1 MIYNESTRKCSN
13 SLESYSWESSSTLPI
28 CNVLITVKSHASSL
42 LHRPITFQCPQQPGV
57 KIPASRVR
65 DGVCDCCDGA
75 DEKGSNGTTS
85 KTTCP
90 DQCAALL
97 AAAAAAKRDLEQ
109 RFQLGSRKRA
119 TALSEFAAY
128 VKETEIKLKQAY
140 ETALVKREERDQIKI
155 QTVGAKQV
163 FVEQRVARVKDQVLA
178 LAAAPKTG
186 LLSGLT
192 VEELRS
198 VILHACQVA
207 GEMPDAASS
216 KTCVP
221 LRLAALD
228 MGGVW
233 QAGDSY
239 SFQRILDAASVLTP
253 EAKEQQITALAN
265 ILRHNSHDDNEKV
278 WQESDLNN
286 SQKRYRKSSRKRRSS
301 SDNDEDDYD
310 EDDDDDEEDTD
321 QSSDNSS
328 AAGNDSKRDELT
340 YQVRYLPF
348 SATRDTFLENGA
360 AILEKIKQETETSTE
375 SVEGE
380 QNHTASAQGGKA
392 SPTMD
397 PMVLPM
403 IKNTISKR
411 ERRIRKGLDYGV
423 SAKVLLEAVIRSTGA
438 TTAQQVLQRL
448 AIGTLNYGK
457 LSTVQFYQILTY
469 VIPELNNVAEFDPQT
484 CPLPWADICP
494 PKDIV
499 RDGARVPPAAVM
511 DSVRQFCKQASK
523 SMTSAACA
531 QSADDASEVAIPS
544 EVPDGY
550 FGYFEVEA
558 RDDDDMLSNAF
569 TNLGFQASGDE
580 ESADSALKEIE
591 STLDRRDREVE
602 DLEREIK
609 EMEDSIGGGNED
621 ASKFGPNGELHSL
634 RDQCFEV
641 TEGKYVYKVCM
652 FRSATQRDQGTEDG
666 GTDLGSWSEATTEVV
681 TDQNGVEYEQRV
693 WRWANGAHCWNGPSR
708 SATGYVSCG
717 AETRILSADEP
728 DTCRYVLQMESPLAC
743 DEEFQTR
750 HGL

>member
-1 MIYNESTRKCSN
+1 M
-13 SLESYSWESSSTLPI
+13 
-28 CNVLITVKSHASSL
+28 
-42 LHRPITFQCPQQPGV
+42 
-57 KIPASRVR
+57 
-65 DGVCDCCDGA
+65 
-75 DEKGSNGTTS
+75 GSNETTS

-109 RFQLGSRKRA
+109 RFQAGSQKRA

-155 QTVGAKQV
+155 RTVGAKQV
-163 FVEQRVARVKDQVLA
+163 FVEQRVARFKDQVLA

-192 VEELRS
+192 VEELKS

-233 QAGDSY
+233 QAGGSY
-239 SFQRILDAASVLTP
+239 SFQRILEATSILTP
-253 EAKEQQITALAN
+253 EAKEQHITGLAN
-265 ILRHNSHDDNEKV
+265 VLRHNSHDNNEKV

-286 SQKRYRKSSRKRRSS
+286 SRNSYRKSSRNRRSR
-301 SDNDEDDYD
+301 SDSDEGDYD
-310 EDDDDDEEDTD
+310 EDDDDDDENTV
-321 QSSDNSS
+321 QNSDNSS

-348 SATRDTFLENGA
+348 SATRDIFLENGA
-360 AILEKIKQETETSTE
+360 AILEKIKQESEKSTE
-375 SVEGE
+375 GAEGE
-380 QNHTASAQGGKA
+380 QNQTASEEGDA

-403 IKNTISKR
+403 IKNTIGKR

-423 SAKVLLEAVIRSTGA
+423 SAKVLLEAVIRSSGS

-457 LSTVQFYQILTY
+457 LSSVQFYQILSY

-499 RDGARVPPAAVM
+499 RDGARVPSASVV

-523 SMTSAACA
+523 SITSAACA
-531 QSADDASEVAIPS
+531 QGADDASEVVIPS

-558 RDDDDMLSNAF
+558 RDDSDMLSKAF

-580 ESADSALKEIE
+580 ETADSTLKEIE
-591 STLDRRDREVE
+591 STLDRHNRELE
-602 DLEREIK
+602 DLEGEIK
-609 EMEDSIGGGNED
+609 EMEDSIGSGNED

-652 FRSATQRDQGTEDG
+652 FGAATQRDQGTEDG

-708 SATGYVSCG
+708 SATGYINCG

-728 DTCRYVLQMESPLAC
+728 DTCRYVLRMESPLAC
-743 DEEFQTR
+743 DEEFRTR

>member
-1 MIYNESTRKCSN
+1 M
-13 SLESYSWESSSTLPI
+13 
-28 CNVLITVKSHASSL
+28 
-42 LHRPITFQCPQQPGV
+42 
-57 KIPASRVR
+57 
-65 DGVCDCCDGA
+65 
-75 DEKGSNGTTS
+75 GSNDTTS

-97 AAAAAAKRDLEQ
+97 AAATAAKRDLEQ
-109 RFQLGSRKRA
+109 RFQVGSKKRA

-140 ETALVKREERDQIKI
+140 ETALAKREERDQIKI

-163 FVEQRVARVKDQVLA
+163 FVEQRVARVKDQALA
-178 LAAAPKTG
+178 LATAPETG

-192 VEELRS
+192 VEELKS

-207 GEMPDAASS
+207 GEMTDAASS

-239 SFQRILDAASVLTP
+239 SFQRILEATSLLTP

-265 ILRHNSHDDNEKV
+265 VLRHNSHDDNEKV

-286 SQKRYRKSSRKRRSS
+286 TQNRYRKSSRKRRSR
-301 SDNDEDDYD
+301 SDSEDDVYD
-310 EDDDDDEEDTD
+310 EDDDDDDEDTD
-321 QSSDNSS
+321 RSNENSS

-348 SATRDTFLENGA
+348 SATRDIFLENGA
-360 AILEKIKQETETSTE
+360 AILEKIKQESETSTE
-375 SVEGE
+375 IVEGE
-380 QNHTASAQGGKA
+380 QNRTSSSEGDA
-392 SPTMD
+392 SPAMD

-423 SAKVLLEAVIRSTGA
+423 SAKVLLEAVIRSTST

-469 VIPELNNVAEFDPQT
+469 VISELNNVAEFDPQT

-499 RDGARVPPAAVM
+499 RNGARVPPAAVV

-523 SMTSAACA
+523 SISSAACA
-531 QSADDASEVAIPS
+531 QNTDDASDVVIPS

-558 RDDDDMLSNAF
+558 RDDSDMLNKAF
-569 TNLGFQASGDE
+569 SNLGFQASGGE
-580 ESADSALKEIE
+580 ESADSTLKEIE
-591 STLDRRDREVE
+591 STLDRRNSELE

-621 ASKFGPNGELHSL
+621 GSKFGPNGELHSL

-641 TEGKYVYKVCM
+641 IEGKYVYKVCM
-652 FRSATQRDQGTEDG
+652 FGAATQRDLGTQDG
-666 GTDLGSWSEATTEVV
+666 GTDLGSWSEATTEAV

-717 AETRILSADEP
+717 AESRILSADEP

-743 DEEFQTR
+743 DEEFRTR